1 MAERKSIRQRKPT
14 VHFDEILAQSAK
26 PAKYGK
32 PQTKAS
38 KAREPYHDPTPT
50 ESSYNEAIQEDPVQ
64 LLCEQ
69 TLSLNLQANLT
80 ENTACKTVE
89 EASGAE
95 STNEAK
101 AADETKAADK
111 ALDGLDS
118 KSKKANKKAKEAKLA
133 CLKKLQFDKIVSM
146 LPKPKNV
153 VFEPFSPGQSRQ
165 PEVKLPP
172 NIDASDLLALSAGG
186 SWHSSCQT
194 NIEYPTT
201 KPELVRLRLL
211 WCFSL

>member
-89 EASGAE
+89 EAAGAE
-95 STNEAK
+95 SADEAK
-101 AADETKAADK
+101 AADE

-118 KSKKANKKAKEAKLA
+118 KSKKANKKAKEAELA
-133 CLKKLQFDKIVSM
+133 CLKKLQFDEIVSM
-146 LPKPKNV
+146 LPEPKN
-153 VFEPFSPGQSRQ
+153 
-165 PEVKLPP
+165 
-172 NIDASDLLALSAGG
+172 
-186 SWHSSCQT
+186 
-194 NIEYPTT
+194 
-201 KPELVRLRLL
+201 
-211 WCFSL
+211 